1 VVSVFLA
8 AVLGGALVA
17 SSGQDPSAVQ
27 DLSAKSQIVFRGTV
41 RVLNSAT
48 VDADTVD
55 GLAVVRLNELVTGP
69 ALLKGFV
76 GRDIT
81 VRLRAPNEVKAGEER
96 LFFAN
101 PWVFGD
107 SVGVVEVG
115 SFPQTQ
121 ARAQTL
127 AQDVARG
134 QSAAVD
140 AELRAKLDAASSVV
154 AGRVATVR
162 PSAPQR
168 LSEHDPQWTEADIEV
183 SETLKGTAK
192 GRVTIVFPASTD
204 VMWFKTPKPKQ
215 GQDGVFILGPGDK
228 VGAGSRLAVS
238 EPQHILP
245 LSELSRVKALLK

>member
-1 VVSVFLA
+1 M
-8 AVLGGALVA
+8 
-17 SSGQDPSAVQ
+17 Q

-48 VDADTVD
+48 VDADSVD

-76 GRDIT
+76 GKDIT

-101 PWVFGD
+101 PWLFGD

-115 SFPQTQ
+115 SLPQTQ

-127 AQDVARG
+127 PQDVARG
-134 QSAAVD
+134 QSAAAD

-154 AGRVATVR
+154 AGRVAAVR
-162 PSAPQR
+162 PSPPQR

-183 SETLKGTAK
+183 SETVKGTAK

-228 VGAGSRLAVS
+228 VGAGNRLAVS
-238 EPQHILP
+238 EPQQILP